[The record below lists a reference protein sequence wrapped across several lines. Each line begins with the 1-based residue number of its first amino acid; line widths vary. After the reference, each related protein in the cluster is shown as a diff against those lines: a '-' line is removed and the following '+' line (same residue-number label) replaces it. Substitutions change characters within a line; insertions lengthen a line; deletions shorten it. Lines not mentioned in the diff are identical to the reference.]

1 MFDEIA
7 APIFL
12 REVIYFALK
21 PNHEVIHGGNTNHL
35 ILIKWFPGASMYGA
49 LALAANL
56 GIDHVQK
63 LLSVAGNTLNPF
75 DEMVS
80 FLCQDFA
87 NMVITWSSSAT
98 SATAPTRRV
107 SFFSIA
113 SSE

>member
-1 MFDEIA
+1 
-7 APIFL
+7 
-12 REVIYFALK
+12 
-21 PNHEVIHGGNTNHL
+21 
-35 ILIKWFPGASMYGA
+35 MYGA

-75 DEMVS
+75 HEMVC

-113 SSE
+113 SSEQLKHSNARYRRVEVIKYSEEDNF